1 MVFRT
6 QGVDI
11 DEFREHLNRC
21 CTSLHRVLVVS
32 KRFLSF
38 DQLPE
43 HYGQNLLIEEMIES
57 DPTPRV
63 VSCDAMLPKL
73 LADFC
78 YSKVPLCY
86 EVDVLNEYDKKNNTA
101 FCETLFFYLSYERN
115 IAAVSKAMFLHRNTL
130 RNRLTRIQEI
140 VPIDLDDPMTR
151 FRLII
156 SLNTLM
162 NS

>member
-1 MVFRT
+1 
-6 QGVDI
+6 
-11 DEFREHLNRC
+11 
-21 CTSLHRVLVVS
+21 
-32 KRFLSF
+32 
-38 DQLPE
+38 
-43 HYGQNLLIEEMIES
+43 
-57 DPTPRV
+57 
-63 VSCDAMLPKL
+63 MLPKL